1 MSAPDED
8 RRAKIRAVADRV
20 ARGYGLE
27 IFDVQLRRE
36 QIGWLLRIII
46 DRPAPREARLEGTP
60 GLPEDAISIA
70 DCRRVSGDVS
80 AILDAEDTV
89 DQTYILEV
97 SSPGLDRP
105 LRHLGDYRRFA
116 GRLAKIVT
124 SEAIDGQ
131 TYVAGRITGVED
143 DVVVIETGRRTC
155 RIPLSLITR
164 GRLEV
169 DF

>member
-1 MSAPDED
+1 MP
-8 RRAKIRAVADRV
+8 RFGQLQTGWRV
-20 ARGYGLE
+20 GMASRSSTCSFGESRSVGCCGSSST
-27 IFDVQLRRE
+27 V
-36 QIGWLLRIII
+36 
-46 DRPAPREARLEGTP
+46 PAPREARLEGTP

-124 SEAIDGQ
+124 SEAIDVQ

-143 DVVVIETGRRTC
+143 DVVVIETGPRTC